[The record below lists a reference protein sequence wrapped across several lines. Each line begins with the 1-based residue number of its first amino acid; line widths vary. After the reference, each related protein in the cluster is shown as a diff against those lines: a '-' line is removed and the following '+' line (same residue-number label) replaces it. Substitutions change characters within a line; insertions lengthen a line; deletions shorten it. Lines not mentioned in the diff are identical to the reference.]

1 MSTLS
6 VATVKSIS
14 SAAPVFQ
21 NSSGTEKGQ
30 LTKAWVNLDGNGT
43 VNMRA
48 SFNVSSVTDNSTG
61 NYTVNFANNFSDAN
75 YIATGFAHRN
85 DAGRV
90 LINIDQLVT
99 QTSSAYRFK
108 TSGTINA
115 QVVGLSVVDPSYIY
129 IAFFGAN

>member
-99 QTSSAYRFK
+99 QTSSTYRFK

>member
-6 VATVKSIS
+6 VATIKSAS

-30 LTKAWVNLDGNGT
+30 LCKAWVNIDGNGT
-43 VNMRA
+43 VNMRDN
-48 SFNVSSVTDNSTG
+48 FNVSSITDNSTG
-61 NYTVNFANNFSDAN
+61 NYTVNFTNSFSDTN
-75 YIATGFAHRN
+75 YIAVGFAHRN

-90 LINIDQLVT
+90 LINIDQLKE
-99 QTSSAYRFK
+99 QTTSAYRFT

-115 QVVGLSVVDPSYIY
+115 QVVGLSVVDPSYIWV
-129 IAFFGAN
+129 AFFGAN